1 MHRPKASA
9 YDGGIDGGIIEN
21 RTERRTASGGIGG
34 KLTDKA
40 VKAFTGKAARG
51 KKLADGGGL
60 HLFITPAG
68 GATWRVKYRIEG
80 KEKIYSV
87 GPYPLVSLAA
97 ARVELGEVKALLL
110 ENKDPVTA
118 RRVNRA
124 ATAAGSDNTFKAVA
138 QEWLAMKQREWSA
151 VHYSKSQR
159 ALERDIYPALGNL
172 PVASITPAI
181 VAKAIEEIHKRDVL
195 ETAMR
200 ILQHV
205 NGIFRYAQAKGL
217 CRDNPAGPAREILP
231 RKKSNGRMPALLDWT
246 ALGDVLR
253 RADMARVSHSV
264 RMAHRLCA
272 FTAMRI
278 GNVVNAEWREFYL
291 DDAQPLWI
299 IPRAKMK
306 VATRDIDHR
315 IPLCPEIAGELRHWQ
330 GIFGGRGF
338 VFPSPTGNKHI
349 GRESIEKVYRVTLAL
364 EGKHSPHGWRSSFST
379 LSREQRFDR
388 DVVELALDHVH
399 DNETAGRYDRGE
411 RFTQRVELF
420 NWWGQQLAA
429 AQRGAK
435 IIPLPGKKEIA
446 A

>member
-1 MHRPKASA
+1 MA
-9 YDGGIDGGIIEN
+9 GGIFG
-21 RTERRTASGGIGG
+21 RLS
-34 KLTDKA
+34 DKA
-40 VKAFTGKAARG
+40 VKAFVANAAAG

-60 HLFITPAG
+60 YLFIPPAG
-68 GATWRVKYRIEG
+68 SANWRIKYRIEG

-97 ARVELGEVKALLL
+97 ARVERGEVKALLL

-138 QEWLAMKQREWSA
+138 QGWLAMKQKEWSA
-151 VHYSKSQR
+151 IHYSKSQR

-181 VAKAIEEIHKRDVL
+181 VAKAIEDIHKRDVL

-200 ILQHV
+200 ILQHL
-205 NGIFRYAQAKGL
+205 NGVFRYAQAKGL

-231 RKKSNGRMPALLDWT
+231 RKKDSGRMPALLDWA
-246 ALGDVLR
+246 ALGDLLR
-253 RADMARVSHSV
+253 RAEMARLSPSV
-264 RMAHRLCA
+264 HMAHRLCA
-272 FTAMRI
+272 FTAARI
-278 GNVVNAEWREFYL
+278 GNVVNAEWREFHL
-291 DDAQPLWI
+291 DDEQPVWI

-315 IPLCPEIAGELRHWQ
+315 VPLCAEIAAELRQWE
-330 GIFGGRGF
+330 GVFGGRGF
-338 VFPSPTGNKHI
+338 VFPSPTGNKYI
-349 GRESIEKVYRVTLAL
+349 GRESIEKVYRVTLGL
-364 EGKHSPHGWRSSFST
+364 EGKHSPHGWRSAFST
-379 LSREQRFDR
+379 LAR
-388 DVVELALDHVH
+388 DQGFARDAVELALDHAH
-399 DNETAGRYDRGE
+399 DNEVARAYDRGE

-420 NWWGQQLAA
+420 NWWGEQLAA

-435 IIPLPGKKEIA
+435 IIPLPRNKEIA